1 MSGQPSQI
9 EEKFWMALKRNEPNV
24 KELTKKQ
31 YENNRGIKQ
40 AGPGSEGPNDG
51 GKAVEKNPVPAS
63 GVSLSGANT
72 KKEIITELLKRD
84 GSRTGL
90 QQKTKKVLLEML

>member
-1 MSGQPSQI
+1 
-9 EEKFWMALKRNEPNV
+9 MALKRNEPDV

-40 AGPGSEGPNDG
+40 TGTGGEGPEDV
-51 GKAVEKNPVPAS
+51 GKAVEQNPVPPS
-63 GVSLSGANT
+63 GVSLSGAST
-72 KKEIITELLKRD
+72 KKEIINELLKRD

-90 QQKTKKVLLEML
+90 SQKTKKVLLEML